1 MDERQSPGYS
11 PYISTKECFQ
21 CGQSVQCLPNC
32 VVDRRHDELNATI
45 MMIQVMIT
53 IDDNI
58 ETSGS
63 YSDEEIAT
71 LHMAPEED
79 IEEAIKLTKSEA
91 FSALDKLRHFVLS
104 HNEHCLTGHFK
115 EIETFIEKVV

>member
-1 MDERQSPGYS
+1 MDVTTSQDQDELV
-11 PYISTKECFQ
+11 T
-21 CGQSVQCLPNC
+21 
-32 VVDRRHDELNATI
+32 VVNHDELNVAI
-45 MMIQVMIT
+45 NRLRRHVNIPDEVDADMMIT

-79 IEEAIKLTKSEA
+79 IEEPIKLTKSEA

-104 HNEHCLTGHFK
+104 YNEHCLTGHFK

>member
-1 MDERQSPGYS
+1 
-11 PYISTKECFQ
+11 
-21 CGQSVQCLPNC
+21 
-32 VVDRRHDELNATI
+32 

-53 IDDNI
+53 I

-79 IEEAIKLTKSEA
+79 IEEPIKLTKSEA

-104 HNEHCLTGHFK
+104 YNKALVHT
-115 EIETFIEKVV
+115 